1 MYIERKL
8 IPFGQIKFAEPQEGE
23 TDVKEMR
30 FSGYGAA
37 FGNVDSYGDV
47 IDPGAFAGTLAE
59 AQKTGI
65 FPSMLLQHGGWGI
78 GAEDLMPIG
87 VWDKLAEDG
96 KGLVSDGVLA
106 DIQRGREAYT
116 LLKMKPRPA
125 ITGLSIGYIPKKWT
139 SRSKPEEPRRRLH
152 EVELMEIS
160 LVTFPANG
168 KARITSVKSAE
179 GDFSERDFEQLMQ
192 YAGLSRKEARVVMN
206 HGFRHLKAMQDAGS
220 PELIQLAQSAQSSLD
235 GVRVQVSQLST

>member
-1 MYIERKL
+1 MHLERKL
-8 IPFGQIKFAEPQEGE
+8 IPFGQLKFAEPEAGA

-47 IDPGAFAGTLAE
+47 IDPGAFANTLAE
-59 AQKTGI
+59 AQKSGI

-78 GAEDLMPIG
+78 GAEDMMPIG
-87 VWDKLAEDG
+87 VWDKLSEDG
-96 KGLVSDGVLA
+96 AGLVSDGVLA

-116 LLKMKPRPA
+116 LMKMKPRPA

-139 SRSKPEEPRRRLH
+139 RRSKPEEPRRRLH
-152 EVELMEIS
+152 EVALMEIS

-168 KARITSVKSAE
+168 KARVTSVKSAG

-192 YAGLSRKEARVVMN
+192 DAGLSRKEARVVLS
-206 HGFRHLKAMQDAGS
+206 HGFRHLKAMQDAGVG
-220 PELIQLAQSAQSSLD
+220 ELDDLAAAIKRNTDLLI
-235 GVRVQVSQLST
+235 RN

>member
-1 MYIERKL
+1 MHLERKL
-8 IPFGQIKFAEPQEGE
+8 IPFGQLKFAEPEAGA

-47 IDPGAFAGTLAE
+47 IDPGAFANTLAE
-59 AQKTGI
+59 AQKSGI

-78 GAEDLMPIG
+78 GAEDMMPIG
-87 VWDKLAEDG
+87 VWDKLSEDG
-96 KGLVSDGVLA
+96 AGLVSDGVLA

-116 LLKMKPRPA
+116 LMKMKPRPA

-152 EVELMEIS
+152 EVDLMEIS

-168 KARITSVKSAE
+168 KARVTSVKSAG

-192 YAGLSRKEARVVMN
+192 DAGLSRKEARVVLS
-206 HGFRHLKAMQDAGS
+206 HGFRHLKAMQDAGVG
-220 PELIQLAQSAQSSLD
+220 ELDDLAAAIKRNTDLLI
-235 GVRVQVSQLST
+235 RN